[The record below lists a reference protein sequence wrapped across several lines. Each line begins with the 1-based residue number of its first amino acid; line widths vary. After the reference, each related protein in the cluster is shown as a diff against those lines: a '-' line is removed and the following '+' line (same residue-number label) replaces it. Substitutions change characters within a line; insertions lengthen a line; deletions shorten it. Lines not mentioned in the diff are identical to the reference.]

1 MSHLNVENDYFEWM
15 YDLVCAGR
23 YEEPNSYRK
32 LLTHLHNVNFTYRIR
47 SDADRAFD
55 GIALRHR
62 FAVQRDVDYEY
73 EYGYDYVMDCLD
85 GPCSVLEMIIALA
98 IRCEDTIM
106 SDPQFGDR
114 TGQWFWK
121 MINNLG
127 LGAMMD
133 YRFDEIYVEK
143 VIDNFLNRKYDPD
156 GRGGLFMIRGCNT
169 DMRKLSIWM
178 QMCYFLDA
186 IM

>member
-47 SDADRAFD
+47 SDADRAHD
-55 GIALRHR
+55 GVNLRHR
-62 FAVQRDVDYEY
+62 FAHRNRDYC
-73 EYGYDYVMDCLD
+73 YDYVTRSLD
-85 GPCSVLEMIIALA
+85 GPCSILEMMIALA
-98 IRCEDTIM
+98 IRCEDTM
-106 SDPQFGDR
+106 DDTKYGDR

-127 LGAMMD
+127 LGAMVD